1 MKRVVVA
8 CGSCIMYY
16 VILSCWLGS
25 IVTKLQGVDGL
36 LACYHVALHTKN
48 ITAIVVED
56 ARKVLN
62 VQTPVL

>member
-1 MKRVVVA
+1 
-8 CGSCIMYY
+8 MYY

-25 IVTKLQGVDGL
+25 IVIKLQGVDGL